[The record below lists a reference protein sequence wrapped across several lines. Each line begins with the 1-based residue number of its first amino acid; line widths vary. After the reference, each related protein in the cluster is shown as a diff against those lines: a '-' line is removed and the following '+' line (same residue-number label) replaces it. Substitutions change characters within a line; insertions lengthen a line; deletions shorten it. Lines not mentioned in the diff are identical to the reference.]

1 MPNVVRRGADVVPLH
16 LVVEQV
22 HHHVRCMR
30 HLVLLGIPLRSITLL
45 CTRARLTFP
54 CAGYPLAR
62 SSILFAHCSL
72 LSRVLTLGGGVDNLG
87 GLCPG

>member
-30 HLVLLGIPLRSITLL
+30 HLVLFGIPLRSITLL
-45 CTRARLTFP
+45 RLTFP

-72 LSRVLTLGGGVDNLG
+72 LSRVLTLGGGVDNLR
-87 GLCPG
+87 GLCSG